1 MKTTITT
8 ILALMACAVAFSAC
22 TRELIEEPVNER
34 PVLSGLRTMTFTAV
48 QEKQDSTTKA
58 AIDGRDIKWSK
69 SDALSVFDG
78 TGNRKFTLVGE
89 GGSTSGTFIGSAAAA
104 STYYAIYPYTEAA
117 TLNGS
122 KIEGA
127 VLPVTQTATA
137 GSADPAAM
145 LMMATSTDANTLSFK
160 NVCAYVKVK
169 PAFDCSRIV
178 LKSKGYEKLAGTVK
192 LDYNGGAPT
201 AEGTAD
207 GTNSVTLDGTI
218 TSGSTYYIAALPQT
232 LESGFAVRFR
242 IDGVDYEKG
251 STKTLGL
258 TRNRIMD
265 LGSFQ
270 FSDLTIISPLLTVFS
285 DAITGDTDPI
295 KGYGIGW

>member
-8 ILALMACAVAFSAC
+8 ILALMAFVVTFTAC
-22 TRELIEEPVNER
+22 TREMPEGPVNER
-34 PVLSGLRTMTFTAV
+34 MVLSGLKTMTFTAIH
-48 QEKQDSTTKA
+48 ETQDTTTKA
-58 AIDGRDIKWSK
+58 AIDGHDIKWSRL
-69 SDALSVFDG
+69 DALSVFDG
-78 TGNRKFTLVGE
+78 TGNRKFTLNGD
-89 GGSTSGTFIGSAAAA
+89 GGSTTGNFTGSAAEA
-104 STYYAIYPYTEAA
+104 STYYALYPYTEAA

-160 NVCAYVKVK
+160 NVCAYVKIT
-169 PAFDCSRIV
+169 PTFDCSRIV

-192 LDYNGGAPT
+192 LDYNGGAPA
-201 AEGTAD
+201 AEGTTD
-207 GTNSVTLDGTI
+207 GASSVTLDGTI

-232 LESGFAVRFR
+232 LENGFAVRFR

-251 STKTLGL
+251 TTKKLGL
-258 TRNRIMD
+258 TRNKIMD
-265 LGSFQ
+265 LGSFKV
-270 FSDLTIISPLLTVFS
+270 SDLSIVSPLLMVYK
-285 DAITGDTDPI
+285 DAIEGSENPTT
-295 KGYGIGW
+295 GYGIGW

>member
-8 ILALMACAVAFSAC
+8 ILALMAFVVTFTAC
-22 TRELIEEPVNER
+22 TREMPEGPVNER
-34 PVLSGLRTMTFTAV
+34 LDLSGLRTMTFTAV

-89 GGSTSGTFIGSAAAA
+89 GGSTSGTFIGSAAEACA
-104 STYYAIYPYTEAA
+104 YYAIYPYTETA

-145 LMMATSTDANTLSFK
+145 LMMATSTDASTLSFK

-169 PAFDCSRIV
+169 PVFDCSRIV

-270 FSDLTIISPLLTVFS
+270 FSDLTIISPLLSVFK
-285 DAITGDTDPI
+285 DAIDGSENPTT
-295 KGYGIGW
+295 GYGIGW

>member
-8 ILALMACAVAFSAC
+8 ILALMAFVVTFTAC
-22 TRELIEEPVNER
+22 TREMPEGPVNER
-34 PVLSGLRTMTFTAV
+34 PVLSGLKTMTFTAIH
-48 QEKQDSTTKA
+48 ETQDTTTKA
-58 AIDGRDIKWSK
+58 AIDGHDIKWSRL
-69 SDALSVFDG
+69 DALSVFDG

-89 GGSTSGTFIGSAAAA
+89 GGSTSGTFFGSAAEACA
-104 STYYAIYPYTEAA
+104 YYAIYPYTEAA

-192 LDYNGGAPT
+192 LDYNGGAPA

-207 GTNSVTLDGTI
+207 GTSSVTLDGTI

-270 FSDLTIISPLLTVFS
+270 FSDLTIISPLLTVFK
-285 DAITGDTDPI
+285 DAIDGSENPTT
-295 KGYGIGW
+295 GYGIGW

>member
-8 ILALMACAVAFSAC
+8 ILALMAFVVTFTAC
-22 TRELIEEPVNER
+22 TREMPEGPVNER
-34 PVLSGLRTMTFTAV
+34 MVLSGLKTMTFTAIH
-48 QEKQDSTTKA
+48 ETQDTTTKA
-58 AIDGRDIKWSK
+58 AIDGHDIKWSRL
-69 SDALSVFDG
+69 DALSVFDG
-78 TGNRKFTLVGE
+78 TGNRKFTLNGD
-89 GGSTSGTFIGSAAAA
+89 GGSTTGNFTGSAAEA
-104 STYYAIYPYTEAA
+104 STYYALYPYTEAA

-160 NVCAYVKVK
+160 NVCAYVKIT
-169 PAFDCSRIV
+169 PTFDCSRIV

-192 LDYNGGAPT
+192 LDYNGGAPA
-201 AEGTAD
+201 AEGTTD
-207 GTNSVTLDGTI
+207 GTSSVTLDGTI

-251 STKTLGL
+251 TTKKLGL
-258 TRNRIMD
+258 TRNKIMD
-265 LGSFQ
+265 LGSFKV
-270 FSDLTIISPLLTVFS
+270 SDLSIVSPLLMVYK
-285 DAITGDTDPI
+285 DAIEGSENPTT
-295 KGYGIGW
+295 GYGIGW

>member
-8 ILALMACAVAFSAC
+8 ILALMAFVVTFTAC
-22 TRELIEEPVNER
+22 TREMPEGPVNER
-34 PVLSGLRTMTFTAV
+34 MVLSGLKTMTFTAIH
-48 QEKQDSTTKA
+48 ETQDTTTKA
-58 AIDGRDIKWSK
+58 AIDGHDIKWSRL
-69 SDALSVFDG
+69 DALSVFDG
-78 TGNRKFTLVGE
+78 TGNRKFTLNGD
-89 GGSTSGTFIGSAAAA
+89 GGSTTGNFTGSAAEA
-104 STYYAIYPYTEAA
+104 STYYALYPYTEAA

-160 NVCAYVKVK
+160 NVCAYVKIT
-169 PAFDCSRIV
+169 PTFDCSRIV

-207 GTNSVTLDGTI
+207 GTSSVTLDGTI

-251 STKTLGL
+251 TTKKLGL
-258 TRNRIMD
+258 TRNKIMD
-265 LGSFQ
+265 LGSFKV
-270 FSDLTIISPLLTVFS
+270 SDLSIVSPLLMVYK
-285 DAITGDTDPI
+285 DAIEGSENPTT
-295 KGYGIGW
+295 GYGIGW